1 MMDGK
6 CTVYFDDPFWVGIF
20 ERNDENGYSAAR
32 FVFGS
37 EPGDAEFLLFCKNE
51 FSSLKFSASVLP
63 VTTPLEHMN
72 FKRRQREVRK
82 QMAQTGIGTYAQR
95 ALKAEYER
103 RKELN
108 KHETAEN
115 HKEEARQKVLREQA
129 AKKEK
134 RKGR

>member
-1 MMDGK
+1 MDGK
-6 CTVYFDDPFWVGIF
+6 CTVYFADPFWVGIF

-32 FVFGS
+32 YVFGS

-51 FSSLKFSASVLP
+51 FSSLKFSAAVLP
-63 VTTPLEHMN
+63 VTIPLGTMN

-82 QMAQTGIGTYAQR
+82 QMAQTEIGTYAQR
-95 ALKAEYER
+95 VLKAEYKQ
-103 RKELN
+103 RKELI

-115 HKEEARQKVLREQA
+115 HKEEARQRVLRKQA